1 MNEEHPRVYS
11 TKRHGTTLRTCD
23 SEPVQT
29 PGCVQAHGVLLVL
42 RMEEES
48 VRNVTRRI
56 LERVGYS
63 VLVASDGVEALK
75 VFCEKRS
82 VIRLVV
88 LDVTMPH
95 MGG

>member
-1 MNEEHPRVYS
+1 
-11 TKRHGTTLRTCD
+11 
-23 SEPVQT
+23 
-29 PGCVQAHGVLLVL
+29 
-42 RMEEES
+42 MEEES